1 MSKRTYLVG
10 IFSLAIAL
18 ALTAG
23 CVPLPNQA
31 GVIGAGAP
39 LPVATTAVVAP
50 LSTLAAGVGSA
61 TAEVGTSLPPGTSG
75 PLGSE
80 TPAPTKTEVVPG
92 QDLRIT
98 LDDNG
103 KTLTFQP
110 GQRFLLYLGEGY
122 TWDLNISDQNVIRR
136 VPGVMVIRGAQGLF
150 DAVQAGTTTITAV
163 GDPACRQS
171 QPPCAMPS
179 RAFEVRIVVTPATA

>member
-10 IFSLAIAL
+10 ILSLVIAL
-18 ALTAG
+18 AMSAG

-31 GVIGAGAP
+31 GAIGAGAP

-50 LSTLAAGVGSA
+50 LSTLAAEVGSA
-61 TAEVGTSLPPGTSG
+61 TAEVSTSLPPSTSG
-75 PLGSE
+75 PLGSR
-80 TPAPTKTEVVPG
+80 TPAPTGTAVAPG

-98 LDDNG
+98 LDDSG

-110 GQRFLLYLGEGY
+110 GQRFLLYLGEDY
-122 TWDLNISDQNVIRR
+122 TWDLNISDLNVIRR

-150 DAVQAGTTTITAV
+150 DAVQAGTTTITAT

-179 RAFEVRIVVTPATA
+179 RAFEVQIVVAPATA